1 MISKSKNGQTFE
13 QGAAILFISGIFVKV
28 IGAFFKIPLS
38 SDYCL
43 GDIGFGYFSSVYD
56 IYLPIY
62 ALATTGIPSSVSRII
77 SEYLAEK
84 DYKNAS
90 LAFGFFKKIMFI
102 IGIIGTLMLLL
113 LAFPFVKLTDNTG
126 NTLYTYLLMCPA
138 VLFSF
143 LSTPLRGYFEGNRN
157 MIPTAVSNIIDALSK
172 ILIGFTSAFI
182 TIKLTGNFAL
192 SSAAAIGGIALGTMI
207 SYIFLNIYNLKHYK
221 NDIILKESKIGNK
234 ILLNKLY
241 KICIPIIIS
250 SFAINIFPFIDSL
263 TVRPIL
269 SALLDSKENLTYVL
283 ESLNIDKSYLTEEIP
298 TLLYGIKSKAY
309 TVFNLIPVF
318 AAFIASGALPSVTNY
333 IASKDF
339 KNASN
344 TVNSALKFTSVIS
357 FPLGCGL
364 IFMGTPIMNL
374 LYGDNSLNIG
384 GIMLSIYGIAAL
396 FAGMIMV
403 LTSVLQANGKQ
414 NTALINIVIG
424 LVLKFV
430 SNIILVSIPSI
441 NIYGAALSTLF
452 GIGYIAIANFVCIMN
467 IKEIKILVFSSIFK
481 PFISALICGISAFLF
496 YQINNNK
503 FITIIS
509 ILLAGIIYLV
519 FLCLFKTFSLKE
531 LKKFLGKNV

>member
-1 MISKSKNGQTFE
+1 MISNRKNGQTFE
-13 QGAAILFISGIFVKV
+13 QGAAILFISGILVKI

-90 LAFGFFKKIMFI
+90 LAFGFFKKIMLI

-192 SSAAAIGGIALGTMI
+192 SSAAAIGGIALGTII
-207 SYIFLNIYNLKHYK
+207 SYIFLNIYNLKNYK
-221 NDIILKESKIGNK
+221 NDIILKESKLSNK

-269 SALLDSKENLTYVL
+269 SGLLDSKENLSSVID
-283 ESLNIDKSYLTEEIP
+283 SLNPYLTEEIP

-309 TVFNLIPVF
+309 TVFNLVPVF

-396 FAGMIMV
+396 FAGLIMV

-414 NTALINIVIG
+414 NTALINIIIG
-424 LVLKFV
+424 LFLKFV

-441 NIYGAALSTLF
+441 NIYGAALSTLL

-467 IKEIKILVFSSIFK
+467 IKEIKILVFSSILK